1 MHGRNTSGILS
12 SMINKPNA
20 ELFTSM
26 RSLLW
31 QTSVLS
37 PEMRTLTSQMADK
50 FESNTGGT
58 FENAILTKHVKKSVN
73 YQNFLKVFGVRLGE
87 KLTETSG
94 NIDQVS
100 AIQTNPFRP
109 KFNDTWCKFSGLQI
123 AINDT
128 EANEIRL
135 INFRKEGGVLW
146 YADIEVTIYDN
157 FGLDKNDALMYQG
170 KHAGFAAWWLL
181 QHTKGFKPFVTKIV
195 IKSSIEGR
203 Y

>member
-1 MHGRNTSGILS
+1 M
-12 SMINKPNA
+12 
-20 ELFTSM
+20 
-26 RSLLW
+26 
-31 QTSVLS
+31 
-37 PEMRTLTSQMADK
+37 
-50 FESNTGGT
+50 
-58 FENAILTKHVKKSVN
+58 
-73 YQNFLKVFGVRLGE
+73 RLGE

-94 NIDQVS
+94 NIDQV
-100 AIQTNPFRP
+100 IKLETNDYRP
-109 KFNDTWCKFSGLQI
+109 IFNGGWNKFGGLQI

-128 EANEIRL
+128 EAHEIRL

-146 YADIEVTIYDN
+146 YADIEVTIFDN